1 MTTLNYGDTDVM
13 KCVYRYEHPTDGRQE
28 KTRQKEKEKENRTKT
43 KTEGETRARAEED
56 AVFFC
61 GRLQTATD
69 S

>member
-1 MTTLNYGDTDVM
+1 M

-28 KTRQKEKEKENRTKT
+28 KRKPNEN
-43 KTEGETRARAEED
+43 ENENGETRARAEED

>member
-28 KTRQKEKEKENRTKT
+28 KRKPNEN
-43 KTEGETRARAEED
+43 ENENGETRARAEED

>member
-1 MTTLNYGDTDVM
+1 MDD
-13 KCVYRYEHPTDGRQE
+13 K
-28 KTRQKEKEKENRTKT
+28 KEENRTKT
-43 KTEGETRARAEED
+43 KKEGETRARAEED